1 MSQRWSL
8 FVVAVAVSFS
18 GCGEAPTPSTPAATS
33 ATTPAAGEKPAATFT
48 AAEQAQIDLQKVCPV
63 GGEALGS
70 MGSPYKMM
78 VGERAVYLCCEHCKG
93 SVSKD
98 PEKYLAILDAAAKA
112 PAEATTPAET
122 PAKP

>member
-8 FVVAVAVSFS
+8 FVVTVAVAFS
-18 GCGEAPTPSTPAATS
+18 GCGDATPPPTSPVSET
-33 ATTPAAGEKPAATFT
+33 KPAATFT

-112 PAEATTPAET
+112 PAEATTPPET